1 MYEKMGIGVMDVKNE
16 KIVDFFREK
25 RNYYN
30 ISNGIKRVVVSIFR
44 LLLLISIGYVIIYP
58 LMYMITN
65 SIRTGQSY
73 FDPTITWITTKTTV
87 SNFVYAMEALSYFPS
102 LKNTLIYEII
112 PAIIQLGSCA
122 VAAYGFARFEF
133 KGKGLLTIVLFITIL
148 LPVQASMLPSYINY
162 SHIDIL
168 GIFEKIYRAT
178 GTDLRINLINTPL
191 VFYLPALFGVG
202 LKSGIIIYIYIQ
214 FFKGLP
220 KELEEAAW
228 IDGSGP
234 IRTFLVIAIPSS
246 SVVIL
251 TNLIFSIIWHWN
263 DFFQAAMYLKERS
276 NFTLA
281 VQLSEIQ
288 NTLDSMRLSLN
299 GDTPATVA
307 IIMAA
312 CLLYVLPIL
321 VMYMC
326 LQTKF
331 VKSIDR
337 VGITG

>member
-1 MYEKMGIGVMDVKNE
+1 MNSFLKDRFSTKDHLKLYKYTHISK
-16 KIVDFFREK
+16 KIIVAL
-25 RNYYN
+25 
-30 ISNGIKRVVVSIFR
+30 VR
-44 LLLLISIGYVIIYP
+44 LFLLISIGYVIIYP

-73 FDPTITWITTKTTV
+73 YDPTITWLTTKTTM
-87 SNFVYAMEALSYFPS
+87 SNFTYAIQVTDYFNS
-102 LKNTLIYEII
+102 LKNTVIYEILPSI
-112 PAIIQLGSCA
+112 LQLGSCA
-122 VAAYGFARFEF
+122 IAAYGFARFNF
-133 KGKGLLTIVLFITIL
+133 KLKNILTIFLFLTIL
-148 LPVQASMLPSYINY
+148 LPVQATMLPSYINY
-162 SHIDIL
+162 SHLDFL
-168 GIFEKIYRAT
+168 GLFEKLYNLT
-178 GTDLRINLINTPL
+178 GVDLRLNLLNTPL

-234 IRTFLVIAIPSS
+234 IKTFFVIAIPSS
-246 SVVIL
+246 SVVIF
-251 TNLIFSIIWHWN
+251 TNLIFSVIWHWN
-263 DFFQAAMYLKERS
+263 DFFRPAMFLKERT

-281 VQLSEIQ
+281 VQLAEVQ
-288 NTLDSMRLSLN
+288 NTLDSLRLSFN
-299 GDTPATVA
+299 TDMPATVA
-307 IIMAA
+307 IIMAS

-321 VMYMC
+321 LMYIC
-326 LQTKF
+326 LQTRF